1 MTKPEERA
9 KFERQLAS
17 IEEDA
22 EAFGA
27 DVMKST
33 YLTFREKSHLIS
45 QAGAICTS
53 ASQAKQRATSYLTA
67 EVAPA
72 PE

>member
-9 KFERQLAS
+9 KFERQLEG
-17 IEEDA
+17 ILDDA

-33 YLTFREKSHLIS
+33 YLSFREKSHLINL
-45 QAGAICTS
+45 AGAICTS
-53 ASQAKQRATSYLTA
+53 AEQAKQRATSYLTVV
-67 EVAPA
+67 E
-72 PE
+72 E